1 MKIHIRAAAGSL
13 ALSLPRGPGVSER
26 IIITVPGRLLGQY
39 EGAQDV
45 VTLKR
50 VRDKLMADDTNLPT
64 SEWQP
69 ESEST
74 FSDGQGHVQVREH
87 L

>member
-1 MKIHIRAAAGSL
+1 MRRPLAWRYHYRADQGL
-13 ALSLPRGPGVSER
+13 VSESSLQSLDDYLVN
-26 IIITVPGRLLGQY
+26 TKGP
-39 EGAQDV
+39 QDV

-50 VRDKLMADDTNLPT
+50 VRDKLMADETNLPT

>member
-1 MKIHIRAAAGSL
+1 MRRPVAWRYRYRADQGL
-13 ALSLPRGPGVSER
+13 VSESSLQSLDDYLVN
-26 IIITVPGRLLGQY
+26 TKGP
-39 EGAQDV
+39 QDV

-50 VRDKLMADDTNLPT
+50 VRDKLMADETNLPT